1 MKKPTLKNRLLLIGP
16 KTGETV
22 MGVSVAFDM
31 ICDYVNEIGG
41 ETKVVNLTQPGATSS
56 AGQFRWGRTF
66 FTLSRIVEAWF
77 KMLSVNQIYLIVSTS
92 LFGFVKDFLII
103 LGAWLLRKKVVVHL
117 HGGGYRL
124 FYEQRSSFGKWVIR
138 WTLRRTNRI
147 IVLGE
152 LLRAQFDFLDSPER
166 IAVVPNGMAQ
176 LSSRSTSSDP
186 KSAPGPNEPW
196 RFLYLS
202 NLMETKGYFVLME
215 ACELLSQGSK
225 NFQADFCGAFVE
237 SSAETG
243 GASTADQLQSNFM
256 RRINEAPLSEQLTYR
271 GTVSGKQK
279 EDLLENAHVLIL
291 PTWYPW
297 EGQPLSI
304 IEAMACGTPVIS
316 TEHAGIPEEIVHGET
331 GWMLKK
337 GQIDKDHLS
346 ETLATLMDMSAEEY
360 SEMSKR
366 AHQFYL
372 DHFTKEK
379 HLNNMLKVIN
389 SV

>member
-1 MKKPTLKNRLLLIGP
+1 
-16 KTGETV
+16 
-22 MGVSVAFDM
+22 
-31 ICDYVNEIGG
+31 
-41 ETKVVNLTQPGATSS
+41 
-56 AGQFRWGRTF
+56 
-66 FTLSRIVEAWF
+66 
-77 KMLSVNQIYLIVSTS
+77 MLSVNQIYLIVSTS

-271 GTVSGKQK
+271 G
-279 EDLLENAHVLIL
+279 
-291 PTWYPW
+291 
-297 EGQPLSI
+297 
-304 IEAMACGTPVIS
+304 
-316 TEHAGIPEEIVHGET
+316 IPEEIVHGET